1 MKLLLIIL
9 ITKSRIVASVKIHMY
24 NLKKALKSIFN
35 IVKNAE
41 FIWIFDPILVMQNN
55 VKNAVKKSKAMLE
68 TAFFINTNIFII
80 NSSLISELYIK

>member
-68 TAFFINTNIFII
+68 TAFFINSNIFII
-80 NSSLISELYIK
+80 NSSLTSELYIK

>member
-1 MKLLLIIL
+1 MF
-9 ITKSRIVASVKIHMY
+9 

-41 FIWIFDPILVMQNN
+41 FVWIFGPILAMQNN
-55 VKNAVKKSKAMLE
+55 AKNAVKKSKATLK
-68 TAFFINTNIFII
+68 TAFFIKTNIFMI